1 MPAVGI
7 RRVVVLDKFG
17 QASLC
22 EINPDNYRC
31 KRLAA
36 QLADQWAHMA
46 TGLSRSAVYAHWQA
60 SDRYLNFVVAQGYSH
75 VSLNETPEAVVTT
88 LSAWSKSLLG
98 KYGAT
103 SKVPYRLTNIV
114 QAQLASAVSDGVVT
128 DGVLCALALGPALIK
143 RPVDRPLDE
152 FGKAELQRMVLAARA
167 HIRALRAIRDWAAKL
182 IEANEHDGITDMAQR
197 TVAEMLAMATSGSPV
212 VVSGALDNTEML
224 AHFPAEAWSLY
235 RPPSAL
241 ANSGPSA
248 KGWCVRAVMPA
259 TVDLT
264 PFRVLLLATTG
275 IAADEISSLRIS
287 DIEWQADGVR
297 LQTNKPRAGRSKG
310 RFFPVSQGGGWSVS
324 GVLESLLEHTRTAR
338 ALASGQISGE
348 LWLSVN
354 WQRPDAECRYL
365 PRQLRQAS
373 ATTSLGYW
381 LQRVGGVH
389 EVGEVSLPHDLRRI
403 RKAKLSERAIGLQ
416 GMFADIAG
424 DEHTTRVFY
433 THYAHTTSLKVYSA
447 SVVSRFQ
454 RSLADAVTS
463 GFTAFLKP
471 RAEVPLT
478 ALTEALPIELSH
490 ARSLRSGEF
499 DMGVVDCR
507 DPFDSPFT
515 VRGKLC
521 GSAPLSC
528 LVCEN
533 AVVFTDHLP
542 NVLALV
548 EAMDNIRR
556 SMNPEEWI
564 AIWGAQYDAAVAL
577 IESLPES
584 VREAARQRMAQART
598 DLPSWLQRGAE

>member
-1 MPAVGI
+1 
-7 RRVVVLDKFG
+7 
-17 QASLC
+17 
-22 EINPDNYRC
+22 
-31 KRLAA
+31 
-36 QLADQWAHMA
+36 
-46 TGLSRSAVYAHWQA
+46 
-60 SDRYLNFVVAQGYSH
+60 
-75 VSLNETPEAVVTT
+75 
-88 LSAWSKSLLG
+88 
-98 KYGAT
+98 
-103 SKVPYRLTNIV
+103 
-114 QAQLASAVSDGVVT
+114 
-128 DGVLCALALGPALIK
+128 
-143 RPVDRPLDE
+143 
-152 FGKAELQRMVLAARA
+152 
-167 HIRALRAIRDWAAKL
+167 
-182 IEANEHDGITDMAQR
+182 
-197 TVAEMLAMATSGSPV
+197 
-212 VVSGALDNTEML
+212 
-224 AHFPAEAWSLY
+224 
-235 RPPSAL
+235 
-241 ANSGPSA
+241 
-248 KGWCVRAVMPA
+248 
-259 TVDLT
+259 
-264 PFRVLLLATTG
+264 
-275 IAADEISSLRIS
+275 
-287 DIEWQADGVR
+287 
-297 LQTNKPRAGRSKG
+297 
-310 RFFPVSQGGGWSVS
+310 
-324 GVLESLLEHTRTAR
+324 
-338 ALASGQISGE
+338 
-348 LWLSVN
+348 
-354 WQRPDAECRYL
+354 
-365 PRQLRQAS
+365 
-373 ATTSLGYW
+373 
-381 LQRVGGVH
+381 
-389 EVGEVSLPHDLRRI
+389 
-403 RKAKLSERAIGLQ
+403 
-416 GMFADIAG
+416 MFADIAG